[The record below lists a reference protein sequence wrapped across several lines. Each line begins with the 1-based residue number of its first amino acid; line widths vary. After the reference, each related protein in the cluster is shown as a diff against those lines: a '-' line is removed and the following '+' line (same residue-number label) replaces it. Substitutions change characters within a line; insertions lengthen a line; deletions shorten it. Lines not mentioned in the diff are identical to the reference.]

1 MADDIQDQA
10 KRIIKDMDAAAKLGK
25 TYTITADQ
33 SKILIKAQNE
43 LKGSLQNVS
52 SQSKKTDD
60 SVKQL
65 TDSFSKFQTNLV
77 SVKEAFDAPK
87 TALREFADR
96 GMESGADL
104 MKMYA
109 ALGGLVFS
117 KPIENATKAIEGFE
131 NQLKELQDLENKSNP
146 IKGLEEQLKKE
157 QELCKKEH
165 DCDKDKIKSLQDQ
178 VRKEKL
184 IDDVVGKLTKEEQD
198 RLKQLRAQKP
208 ELEKNLTA
216 ARNHKDVI
224 TNLAKEYQRIVALLG
239 DAFDRF
245 VQLDKAAAEFRME
258 TGLNKAQM
266 KDVETMA
273 RQVNQ
278 ELAGFGVSIEESYN
292 AAKALKDQFGAIE
305 NVSKGQIETVALL
318 NKNLGVTNESAA
330 GFLQKME
337 SVGGLTEQQ
346 AKGMAGLAAGAA
358 TAAGVPLDKVM
369 QDVAGASDETLAMM
383 RGNVRQMTAAS
394 IQAQRL
400 GVNLGASAKS
410 AKGLLNFSESVND
423 EMEASVLLG
432 KNLNLNYAR
441 QLSFQGD
448 AAGAQAE
455 ILKQVKSMGDFQKM
469 NVFQQEAL
477 AKASGYSVG
486 ELGKML
492 KNQEKLD
499 KLTDK
504 QKQAYEDATKALKEQ
519 NEETGEQMLYQAQ
532 MQSTMQQLK
541 NTFAAFKQS
550 AADALTPLVMVAT
563 KILVPVLKVALV
575 AFNAILLPVKL
586 FANLLYKLWDD
597 WKLGELMD
605 FFSKHL
611 DYAVKVIEKVSQWT
625 NDTTES
631 TSGWVTAIK
640 GVGAAIGA
648 VMVTM
653 YLFPK
658 MFSTVKDM
666 FSGVK
671 SAMGMFKGGGAVQA
685 QVQGLTNTVT
695 ASAKSIGTSIAS
707 TGKGIADFISNLGKG
722 IGVAIAAIGRGFG
735 LALKG
740 IGTGLQT
747 FANPKVILGTA
758 IVVAAIIGLAI
769 AARIAAPV
777 FKILADMIVAL
788 APFVVQ
794 MVVPAINAF
803 KEVLIEVATV
813 IGGVWTTAINAV
825 KDVLIKLMDVIGN
838 VVIKGMEIMKELFL
852 SVPGVVSSVSTSLR
866 GIALAAPGL
875 FVAAGAVTA
884 LTVALVAMGIA
895 MGGGVVGA
903 VGGLFKGNT
912 LSKLNDLA
920 SALYLLAGPAEGLRI
935 VSESVGSLF
944 ANFTQLGGVVKAVGG
959 LLKDDTTSRLNDLAA
974 ALYLLAGPLYLLAGP
989 AEGLRIVS
997 ESVGS
1002 LFANFTQLDTFNVQL
1017 STLAQVLQTIA
1028 NITFEN
1034 LKDLDTLATLSPLV
1048 PMNVVGDVTGGKAQ
1062 MYNEQSNN
1070 QIVDKL
1076 DQLITLM
1083 SNGGIAVNLDGRKVS
1098 EQLAIASS

>member
-10 KRIIKDMDAAAKLGK
+10 KRITKDMEAAAKLGK
-25 TYTITADQ
+25 TYTVTADQ
-33 SKILIKAQNE
+33 SKVLIKAQNE
-43 LKGSLQNVS
+43 LKNSLQNVS

-60 SVKQL
+60 VVKQL
-65 TDSFSKFQTNLV
+65 TDSFSKLQENLEEVEKAFQ
-77 SVKEAFDAPK
+77 KPK
-87 TALREFADR
+87 AALRQFADR
-96 GMESGADL
+96 GMETGDDL

-117 KPIENATKAIEGFE
+117 KPIENATKAVE
-131 NQLKELQDLENKSNP
+131 NLEKQLQELHDLENKANP
-146 IKGLEEQLKKE
+146 IKGLEDQLKKE

-165 DCDKDKIKSLQDQ
+165 DCDKDKLKSLQDQ
-178 VRKEKL
+178 LAKEKQ
-184 IDDVVGKLTKEEQD
+184 IGDVSNKLTKEEED
-198 RLKQLRAQKP
+198 RLKHLRAQKP
-208 ELEKNLTA
+208 ELEKSLTA

-224 TNLAKEYQRIVALLG
+224 TNLAGEYQRIVALLG
-239 DAFDRF
+239 DAIDRF
-245 VQLDKAAAEFRME
+245 VKLDKAAAEFRIE
-258 TGLNKAQM
+258 TGLNKVQM

-278 ELAGFGVSIEESYN
+278 ELAGFGVSIEDSYN
-292 AAKALKDQFGAIE
+292 AAKALKDQFGNIQ

-358 TAAGVPLDKVM
+358 TAAGVPLNKVM
-369 QDVAGASDETLAMM
+369 QDVAEASDETLAMM

-400 GVNLGASAKS
+400 GVNLAASAKS

-504 QKQAYEDATKALKEQ
+504 QKQAYEDATKSLKEQ
-519 NEETGEQMLYQAQ
+519 TEETGEQLLYQAQ
-532 MQSTMQQLK
+532 MQGTMQQLSK
-541 NTFAAFKQS
+541 TFEAFKQS

-563 KILVPVLKVALV
+563 KTLVPILKAVLV
-575 AFNAILLPVKL
+575 AFNFILVPVKL
-586 FANLLYKLWDD
+586 FANLLYKLFDD
-597 WKLGELMD
+597 WKLGELLDFAVAKMD
-605 FFSKHL
+605 V
-611 DYAVKVIEKVSQWT
+611 AVKFLEKISQWT
-625 NDTTES
+625 TETGES
-631 TSGWVTAIK
+631 TSGWVTTLK

-648 VMVTM
+648 IMVSM

-658 MFSTVKDM
+658 LFSVVKDM
-666 FSGVK
+666 FNGVK
-671 SAMGMFKGGGAVQA
+671 SAMGMFKGGGAAQA
-685 QVQGLTNTVT
+685 QVQGLANTVT
-695 ASAKSIGTSIAS
+695 ASAKSIGTSISS

-740 IGTGLQT
+740 IGIGLKT
-747 FANPKVILGTA
+747 FANPQVILGTA
-758 IVVAAIIGLAI
+758 IVVAAVIGLAA
-769 AARIAAPV
+769 AARIAAPA

-788 APFVVQ
+788 APFVVDI
-794 MVVPAINAF
+794 VVPAINAM
-803 KEVLIEVATV
+803 KEVFIAVANV
-813 IGGVWTTAINAV
+813 IGGVWMKAFDTV
-825 KDVLIKLMDVIGN
+825 KEM
-838 VVIKGMEIMKELFL
+838 FL
-852 SVPGVVSSVSTSLR
+852 SLPTLITTVANSLTS
-866 GIALAAPGL
+866 IALASPGL
-875 FVAAGAVTA
+875 LIAAGSISVLTAA
-884 LTVALVAMGIA
+884 LTAMSVAL
-895 MGGGVVGA
+895 GGGVVGA
-903 VGGLFKGNT
+903 VGGLFKGDT
-912 LSKLNDLA
+912 MSKLNELA
-920 SALYLLAGPAEGLRI
+920 ESLSLLSGPADGLAI
-935 VSESVGSLF
+935 VSQSVGSLF
-944 ANFTQLGGVVKAVGG
+944 
-959 LLKDDTTSRLNDLAA
+959 S
-974 ALYLLAGPLYLLAGP
+974 
-989 AEGLRIVS
+989 
-997 ESVGS
+997 
-1002 LFANFTQLDTFNVQL
+1002 NFTQLDTFNVQL
-1017 STLAQVLQTIA
+1017 STLAQILQTIA
-1028 NITFEN
+1028 NIKFDN
-1034 LKDLDTLATLSPLV
+1034 LNDLNAIPTISSV
-1048 PMNVVGDVTGGKAQ
+1048 IPMNVANNVGGNQ
-1062 MYNEQSNN
+1062 NN
-1070 QIVDKL
+1070 DTQLSDQIVNKL
-1076 DQLITLM
+1076 DQLITM
-1083 SNGGIAVNLDGRKVS
+1083 MANGGIAVNLDGRKVS